1 MQGTTDVA
9 TTIAW
14 LVLLAAGV
22 LWEIACYLSHGRW
35 TSLTALGAVVASQL
49 PGTLVLIGIWAFIGW
64 HLFARYTLPG

>member
-1 MQGTTDVA
+1 VA

-22 LWEIACYLSHGRW
+22 LWEIACHFSHGRW
-35 TSLTALGAVVASQL
+35 TGLTALGAVVASRL
-49 PGTLVLIGIWAFIGW
+49 FGTLVLIGIWAFIGW